1 MAEIKTN
8 CCVVG
13 GGPAGLMAG
22 YLLARAGVETCVI
35 EKHGDFFR
43 DFRGDTV
50 HPSTLELMHELGILE
65 GFLKLPHQKVSQLS
79 GQIGDE
85 SFVMADFSYLKTK
98 CKYIVFM
105 PQWDFLN
112 YIAGEAKQYPKFS
125 LRMNTEAT
133 GLIEEN
139 GKVVGVK
146 ALDDQGEL
154 IIKSNL
160 VIGAD
165 GRNSVIRQSAQLEVE
180 DVGAPMD
187 VLWMR
192 IPRNQSDPA
201 ETIGR
206 FDAGTIFIMINR
218 HDYWQC
224 GFVIAKGTLDKFKEE
239 GLESIHKKIV
249 KIAPFTADSVKEIRS
264 FDDIKLLTV
273 KVDRL
278 TKWYKDGL
286 LCIGDCAHAMSP
298 VAGVGINLAVQ
309 DAVAAANFLYV
320 SLLKG
325 NCSESFLKQVQERRS
340 YPTRMTQRFQVAV
353 QENVIKPTLASV
365 DMQAP
370 WFTKLFNTLPPL
382 RAVPANLIGMG
393 FRPEHIHSPDSKK
406 TAGVTK

>member
-8 CCVVG
+8 VCVVG

-22 YLLARAGVETCVI
+22 YLLARAGVDVIII

-50 HPSTLELMHELGILE
+50 HPSTLELMHELGILD

-79 GQIGDE
+79 GQIGEDK
-85 SFVMADFSYLKTK
+85 FMMADFSYLNTK

-112 YIAGEAKQYPKFS
+112 YIADQGRKYPKFN

-133 GLIEEN
+133 DLLEEN
-139 GKVVGVK
+139 GKIVGVK
-146 ALDDQGEL
+146 AIDDNGEL
-154 IIKSNL
+154 LIRSNL

-165 GRNSVIRQSAQLEVE
+165 GRNSIIRKSANMEVE

-192 IPRNQSDPA
+192 ISRKPSDPQ
-201 ETIGR
+201 ETLGR
-206 FDAGTIFIMINR
+206 FDAGIVLIMINR
-218 HDYWQC
+218 NEYWQC
-224 GFVIAKGTLDKFKEE
+224 GFVIPKGKLEDYKAQGLD
-239 GLESIHKKIV
+239 SIKNRIV
-249 KIAPFTADSVKEIRS
+249 EMAPFTSDTVNDITS

-278 TKWYKDGL
+278 TKWYKNGL
-286 LCIGDCAHAMSP
+286 LCIGDSAHAMSP

-309 DAVAAANFLYV
+309 DAVAMANYLYLP
-320 SLLKG
+320 LLKG
-325 NCSESFLKQVQERRS
+325 TLDENHLRMVQERRT
-340 YPTRMTQRFQVAV
+340 YPTRMTQRAQVLI
-353 QENVIKPTLASV
+353 QNNVIKPTLESTK
-365 DMQAP
+365 MKAP
-370 WFTKLFNTLPPL
+370 WITQVFKTLPAL
-382 RAVPANLIGMG
+382 RAVPANLIGKG
-393 FRPEHIHSPDSKK
+393 FRPEHIHSPDTRHS
-406 TAGVTK
+406 AGVMK